1 MLFYQYTQLPSVSYE
16 FLKMEITSAERRNV
30 SLKII
35 SLLRNGIDLDTDLGF
50 QEICIRNWRADLYQ
64 DLASIFSII
73 LSCLFFICNARVNVR
88 MIQVNNCKQYI
99 TAPELMT
106 FRCLCFIKKKRLR
119 LYCKEVII
127 SFVIIIII
135 SFIPNKYIYFNFLS
149 LYNTHAS
156 ILSRKKCYLI
166 L

>member
-64 DLASIFSII
+64 DLRGKY
-73 LSCLFFICNARVNVR
+73 FF
-88 MIQVNNCKQYI
+88 YY
-99 TAPELMT
+99 
-106 FRCLCFIKKKRLR
+106 FIMSVL
-119 LYCKEVII
+119 
-127 SFVIIIII
+127 
-135 SFIPNKYIYFNFLS
+135 
-149 LYNTHAS
+149 HM
-156 ILSRKKCYLI
+156 
-166 L
+166 